1 MLVAIQQKYPDIKI
15 MVMGG
20 SNTQVPDLKV
30 ESTEWS
36 TEKEI
41 ATL

>member
-1 MLVAIQQKYPDIKI
+1 